1 MIDFFNIQLNDNNQT
16 PKYKQIAESIS
27 ELIQSGNIKYG
38 QRLPSIN
45 QVSFDYYI
53 SRDTVEKAYTIL
65 KKNGVIESVKG
76 RGHFVVNSK
85 PNTQNRILLVFNKL
99 SSYKKEIFN
108 SFCDEMGEFSSI
120 YFHVHHCEFNNFKT
134 IIEENL
140 NGYNYYVIMPHFNDF
155 NFKHFNALMHKIKKE
170 KIILL
175 DDFIPNFTHYHSCIY
190 QDYKDDLFKSLNEAK
205 ESLNKYQMLCLVFPK
220 GFNYPYPKSIIQGF
234 MFFCNI
240 NNFKS
245 ELINEISNNHKV
257 KKNTAYIV
265 IKESDLVS
273 LIKNIRQSKLKLSED
288 VGVLSYNDTP
298 LKEILSDG
306 ISVISTDFKAMGKLA
321 AKSIIKNESILQKNK
336 FRFIK
341 RKSL

>member
-1 MIDFFNIQLNDNNQT
+1 MIDFFKLELNDTNNK
-16 PKYKQIAESIS
+16 PKYKQIVDSIS
-27 ELIQSGNIKYG
+27 DLIQSGNIKYG
-38 QRLPSIN
+38 QKLPSIN

-53 SRDTVEKAYTIL
+53 SRDTVEKAYAIL
-65 KKNGVIESVKG
+65 KENGVIESVKG

-85 PNTQNRILLVFNKL
+85 PNTQNRILVVFNKL

-108 SFCDEMGEFSSI
+108 SFCNQLGEFASI

-155 NFKHFNALMHKIKKE
+155 NFKKFDSLMHKIKKE

-175 DDFIPNFTHYHSCIY
+175 DDFIPNFTHYSSCIY
-190 QDYKDDLFKSLNEAK
+190 QDFKDDLFSSLTEAKKSLK
-205 ESLNKYQMLCLVFPK
+205 KYQMLCLVFPK
-220 GFNYPYPKSIIQGF
+220 GFNYPYPKSIVQGF
-234 MFFCNI
+234 MFFCNV

-245 ELINEISNNHKV
+245 ELINEISDDHKV
-257 KKNTAYIV
+257 NVNTAYIV
-265 IKESDLVS
+265 IKESDLVN
-273 LIKNIRQSKLKLSED
+273 LIRKIRQSKLKLAQD

-306 ISVISTDFKAMGKLA
+306 ISVISTDFNGMGKLA
-321 AKSIIKNESILQKNK
+321 AKSIIENENVLQKNK
-336 FRFIK
+336 FRFIE

>member
-1 MIDFFNIQLNDNNQT
+1 MIDFFNIQLNDNNNI
-16 PKYKQIAESIS
+16 PKYKQIVESIT
-27 ELIQSGNIKYG
+27 ELIQTGNIKYG
-38 QRLPSIN
+38 QKLPSIN

-53 SRDTVEKAYTIL
+53 SRDTVEKAYAIL
-65 KKNGVIESVKG
+65 KENGIIESVKG

-85 PNTQNRILLVFNKL
+85 PNTQNRILVVFNKL

-108 SFCDEMGEFSSI
+108 SFCDTLGEFANVF
-120 YFHVHHCEFNNFKT
+120 FHVHHCEFNNFKT

-155 NFKHFNALMHKIKKE
+155 NFKMFDNLMQKIKKE

-175 DDFIPNFTHYHSCIY
+175 DDFIPNFTHYNSCIY
-190 QDYKDDLFKSLNEAK
+190 QDFKDDLFKSLNEAK
-205 ESLNKYQMLCLVFPK
+205 ESLKKYQMLCLVFPK

-234 MFFCNI
+234 MFFCNV

-245 ELINEISNNHKV
+245 ELINEIPNDFTV
-257 KKNTAYIV
+257 KENTAYIV
-265 IKESDLVS
+265 IKESDLVN
-273 LIKNIRQSKLKLSED
+273 LIKKIRQSKLKLAKD

-298 LKEILSDG
+298 LKEILSNG
-306 ISVISTDFKAMGKLA
+306 ISVISTDFNAMGKLA
-321 AKSIIKNESILQKNK
+321 AKCIIENENVLQKNK
-336 FRFIK
+336 FRFIE